1 MDYGLDGQ
9 WGRTGALAD
18 VGMVHAGCSDAD
30 QCLAR
35 LRNGHRD
42 VIEAKDLR
50 SSVGV
55 KSNGCHRS
63 GDG

>member
-1 MDYGLDGQ
+1 VDTGLDGQ
-9 WGRTGALAD
+9 WGHTSALVD
-18 VGMVHAGCSDAD
+18 VGLVYAGCSDAD
-30 QCLAR
+30 PCLAR

-50 SSVGV
+50 FAVGV
-55 KSNGCHRS
+55 KSNGCHRG